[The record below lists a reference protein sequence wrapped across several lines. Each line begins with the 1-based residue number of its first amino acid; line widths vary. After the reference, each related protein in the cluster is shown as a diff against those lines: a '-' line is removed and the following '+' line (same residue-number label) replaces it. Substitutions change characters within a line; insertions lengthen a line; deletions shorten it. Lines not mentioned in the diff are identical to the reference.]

1 MNSDE
6 IDIYKLNPEFCK
18 LGLNYKRNLAIPSI
32 EYINCSKKQKR
43 DQIWESP
50 NHYVYSNL
58 SKGSYR
64 DIISTYK
71 KTYITKYSRKI
82 NISTVISKLQTL
94 YSSDPI
100 WILPSNK
107 FVLNYLIGKFPDIA
121 NDYSDVFDFEN
132 YNLMSN
138 ELSDEEA
145 LDSLLNQLLTDEK
158 YKLEIDNFNKNLYIV
173 NYFKKTHIEAEF
185 FNPGVLIV
193 DDYLNPANIKI
204 SKNYSK
210 YRIFKL
216 KQTGAKM
223 TEDEIYKEWN
233 ILKSTVNIDDEKI
246 AEDPDIYL
254 QEKEKEKR
262 EKIIHD
268 PYLIFYNEEIIKNGD
283 TWLRNENSNHDISK
297 IIKKKWEGL
306 DNTEKQKYR
315 DKYKACVDDD
325 NEKTRYID
333 AVTAEINKLKGEG
346 KYTKSDYDSI
356 YSLKNPFVESPYIEE
371 KINIHDTKL
380 GIESVYSIYNQRY
393 KNICILEAIKKYII
407 CILDQYDS
415 QTINQIIQDIKLKKS
430 IIYDFNDKLIGK
442 DGYNSIGYML
452 MEIIREK
459 STEVEDPDLSAL
471 DDNIYSCYLAS
482 LILKYRVKSAISI
495 MEYKGVSMKDISSQI
510 DSFDIQKDTKENVV
524 KNYRLKIL
532 KEYNYIRLQLHFG
545 GNAMLEYIYDK
556 YFIKAFDRVKYHR
569 EKSIV
574 DSYIMNKLLGNC
586 DNDEQSTSAFFEDI
600 NSKYGD
606 VRSILNAMVTPVIL
620 DLGNPA
626 CMILKHLD
634 TVKDE
639 IYDNFKYS
647 ILNFYN
653 PNIDNPCFIGATE
666 DVDYSLMPP
675 GHKHENQPPLPV
687 DLKFIYYSINSNKN
701 IVSVDLDRTY
711 LDFLI
716 TVNNFNIFT
725 KKEEELEKRRILS
738 EIKDRPLAANYNRTV
753 RELYN
758 EGLFPPTHLTKNIK
772 TKYDKY
778 DNNINRSNI
787 DKYKKYLRIH
797 KNYTKSFNA
806 NWANWITPAINFS
819 TPLILDTKN
828 DIYEIKPDS
837 IFSFTFTGPRPIKID
852 GFEFNSMYQY
862 VHFNLLKK
870 YPPYI
875 EIPSDKKLYKDSS
888 SMRYNESKTK
898 VEDILASEIVKTKEK
913 LYQLS
918 LLKKFE
924 DDDMKDMLLK
934 TGTKKIVYGSNDP
947 FFGWKKGKGMNIIG
961 DLYETIRENLSVS
974 FLSSPKGE
982 DTILNSVLLNVRL
995 FRWVSDRISRFVIT
1009 IDILK
1014 NISVNLNYKEILK
1027 IIYTFC
1033 SFKKNINI
1041 TNEINE
1047 ILSESNSDAYRSL
1060 LKLKENYMNMI
1071 NNPADIKTVEYLS
1084 KLFNKIL
1091 TNVVSILDSFIKN
1104 KKIKDIDVLI
1114 NSLNEVNDY
1123 NFFSNSL
1130 PSQLYNYIMSNHKKG
1145 QTLPDILKNFTYK
1158 ISDPLNDSF
1167 EEIEFDI
1174 SIPSIKEDLDKYK
1187 IPTQPHI
1194 KPNNSIELCIL
1205 KLTYF
1210 IISKLDLESVELII
1224 GFLPQDLYKKYI
1236 IGNSLIQI
1244 SESIIQNIENQIDP
1258 AEAIEKAAS
1267 ILLCKDISS
1276 DESWLSFQRSSD
1288 ELFKYTE
1295 DPDLDSVNIKIDKIN
1310 LNYADFY
1317 FSGQDDKPIV
1327 KKYYDNCNLTSLVE
1341 FVYSITT
1348 ENFIL
1353 LNRIL
1358 CFSRSSHI

>member
-32 EYINCSKKQKR
+32 EYINCSKKQKSSE
-43 DQIWESP
+43 QIWESP

-58 SKGSYR
+58 SNRSYR

-82 NISTVISKLQTL
+82 NISSVISKLQDS

-100 WILPSNK
+100 WNLPPNK
-107 FVLNYLIGKFPDIA
+107 LVLNYLIEKFPDIA
-121 NDYSDVFDFEN
+121 NDYSDNFDFEN
-132 YNLMSN
+132 YNPMSN
-138 ELSDEEA
+138 ELSDEA
-145 LDSLLNQLLTDEK
+145 RIISQLLTDEK

-173 NYFKKTHIEAEF
+173 NYFKKNHIEADF

-193 DDYLNPANIKI
+193 DDFLNPANIKI
-204 SKNYSK
+204 SNNYSK

-216 KQTGAKM
+216 KQTGNKM

-233 ILKSTVNIDDEKI
+233 ILKSTVNIDDEKM
-246 AEDPDIYL
+246 AGDPAIYL
-254 QEKEKEKR
+254 QEKEKEKKD
-262 EKIIHD
+262 KIIHD
-268 PYLIFYNEEIIKNGD
+268 PYLIFYNEEIIKNGE
-283 TWLRNENSNHDISK
+283 RYGNSNNDISK
-297 IIKKKWEGL
+297 IIKQKWEGL
-306 DNTEKQKYR
+306 DNAEKQKYR
-315 DKYKACVDDD
+315 DIYKACIADD
-325 NEKTRYID
+325 NEKTKYID
-333 AVTAEINKLKGEG
+333 AVTAEINKLKSEG
-346 KYTKSDYDSI
+346 HYTKADYDNI
-356 YSLKNPFVESPYIEE
+356 YSLKNPFVESPYIQE

-393 KNICILEAIKKYII
+393 KNMCILEAIKKYII
-407 CILDQYDS
+407 CVLDQYDN
-415 QTINQIIQDIKLKKS
+415 QTIDAIIQDIKSKKS

-459 STEVEDPDLSAL
+459 STEVEDPDLSAS
-471 DDNIYSCYLAS
+471 DDKIYSCYLAS
-482 LILKYRVKSAISI
+482 LILKYRVKRAISV
-495 MEYKGVSMKDISSQI
+495 MEYKGAQMEDISSHI

-600 NSKYGD
+600 NSKYGN
-606 VRSILNAMVTPVIL
+606 VRSILNSMVTPVIL
-620 DLGNPA
+620 DLGNPV

-639 IYDNFKYS
+639 IYDKFKYS
-647 ILNFYN
+647 IVNFYN
-653 PNIDNPCFIGATE
+653 KNIDNPCFIGATE

-675 GHKHENQPPLPV
+675 GHKHENQPQLPA

-716 TVNNFNIFT
+716 TVNNYNIFT

-738 EIKDRPLAANYNRTV
+738 EIKDRTLASNYNRTV

-772 TKYDKY
+772 TKYDMY

-787 DKYKKYLRIH
+787 DIYKKYLRIH
-797 KNYTKSFNA
+797 KNYTKNFNA

-837 IFSFTFTGPRPIKID
+837 IFSFTFAGPRPIKID

-875 EIPSDKKLYKDSS
+875 EIPSDKKLYMILKKDSS
-888 SMRYNESKTK
+888 FMGYNESKTK
-898 VEDILASEIVKTKEK
+898 VENVLASEILKTKEK

-924 DDDMKDMLLK
+924 DDDMKDMLFK
-934 TGTKKIVYGSNDP
+934 TGTKKIVYGSNDKI
-947 FFGWKKGKGMNIIG
+947 FGWAKGTGSNIIG
-961 DLYETIRENLSVS
+961 DLYETIRDNLSVS
-974 FLSSPKGE
+974 FLSSPKGQN
-982 DTILNSVLLNVRL
+982 TILNSVLLNDRL
-995 FRWVSDRISRFVIT
+995 LKWVSDRISRFVIT

-1033 SFKKNINI
+1033 SFKKNIHI

-1047 ILSESNSDAYRSL
+1047 ILSESNSASCNNL
-1060 LKLKENYMNMI
+1060 LKLKENYMTMI

-1091 TNVVSILDSFIKN
+1091 TNVLSILDSFIKN

-1114 NSLNEVNDY
+1114 NELNKVNDY
-1123 NFFSNSL
+1123 DFFNTSL

-1145 QTLPDILKNFTYK
+1145 QTLTDILKNFTYLNES
-1158 ISDPLNDSF
+1158 SD
-1167 EEIEFDI
+1167 EIEFDI
-1174 SIPSIKEDLDKYK
+1174 SIPSIKKDLDSYK
-1187 IPTQPHI
+1187 IPTQPYI

-1210 IISKLDLESVELII
+1210 IIKKLDLEQVRLII

-1276 DESWLSFQRSSD
+1276 DESWLSFPRSSD

-1295 DPDLDSVNIKIDKIN
+1295 DPELDSVNIQIDKIN

-1327 KKYYDNCNLTSLVE
+1327 KKYYDTCNLTSLVE
-1341 FVYSITT
+1341 FVYSITN

-1358 CFSRSSHI
+1358 CFSRSSQI